1 MQSQSEMPL
10 VRDGLVESWWTELV
24 EYWHRLPNR
33 DLFLWLMAAWLLLF
47 QFLGSGNFGYIASP
61 SLFKW
66 MFVAYNADSEISD
79 DAHGNLVPFVVLALF
94 WWKRK
99 ELFAAELRVWAPATV
114 IILAAALLHIAGYL
128 VQQQRISILAM
139 LLGIYGIMGLA
150 WGPDWL
156 RKSLFPFALTVFMVP
171 MGSLTENITF
181 PLRLLVTVLVE
192 FVAGTILGIDVVRVG
207 TGLFDSAQTYQFDV
221 APACSGIRS
230 LVAIFFLCTA
240 YGYMAFRRSWRWGLM
255 IAAAF
260 PLAVLGNMVRL
271 LLIVVAAS
279 LFGQETGAYVHD
291 NPFFSM
297 IPYIPAVLG
306 IIYLER
312 GLNWLHAA
320 IQKENARS

>member
-10 VRDGLVESWWTELV
+10 VRDGLVESWWAESV
-24 EYWHRLPNR
+24 EYWQRLPNR
-33 DLFLWLMAAWLLLF
+33 DLFLWLVAAWLLLF
-47 QFLGSGNFGYIASP
+47 QFLGSGNFGYIDSP

-79 DAHGNLVPFVVLALF
+79 DAHGNLVPVVVFALF

-99 ELFAAELRVWAPATV
+99 ELLSGNLRTWAPALF
-114 IILAAALLHIAGYL
+114 IIIGAALLHTAAYII
-128 VQQQRISILAM
+128 QQQRLSILAM

-156 RKSLFPFALTVFMVP
+156 RRSIFPFVLTVFMVP

-181 PLRLLVTVLVE
+181 PLRMLVTVMVE
-192 FVAGTILGIDVVRVG
+192 FVAGTILGLDVVRVG

-230 LVAIFFLCTA
+230 LVAIFFLCAA
-240 YGYMAFRRSWRWGLM
+240 YGYIAFRRSWRWVAM

-271 LLIVVAAS
+271 LVIVIAAS
-279 LFGQETGAYVHD
+279 IFGQKTGSNVHD

-312 GLNWLHAA
+312 GLNRLHAA
-320 IQKENARS
+320 IERENSKS